1 MRCDR
6 CGKNEA
12 TFYYKSNINGKVTQ
26 VHLCPQCAEE
36 LGYTDSFRSAG
47 MTGGLFGDFFS
58 RPFGMLE
65 PFFSGLGSRML
76 TEFPEPV
83 DVLGQARESTPAQE
97 DTGDLLPRDEQ
108 DALTRQRKR
117 NALQTQL
124 NLAVQEERFE
134 EAAKLRDELK
144 ALKSKP
150 GAEHDSKRGSAYL

>member
-83 DVLGQARESTPAQE
+83 DVLGQARESTPSQKDA
-97 DTGDLLPRDEQ
+97 GDLLPRDEQ

-144 ALKSKP
+144 ALEK
-150 GAEHDSKRGSAYL
+150 

>member
-12 TFYYKSNINGKVTQ
+12 TFYYKSNINGTVTQ

-108 DALTRQRKR
+108 DALTRQRRR

-144 ALKSKP
+144 ALEK
-150 GAEHDSKRGSAYL
+150 

>member
-47 MTGGLFGDFFS
+47 MTGGLFGDLFS

-124 NLAVQEERFE
+124 NLAGQEERFE

-144 ALKSKP
+144 ALEK
-150 GAEHDSKRGSAYL
+150 

>member
-26 VHLCPQCAEE
+26 IHLCPQCAEE

-65 PFFSGLGSRML
+65 PFFNGFGSRML

-83 DVLGQARESTPAQE
+83 DVLGQARESVPAAE
-97 DTGDLLPRDEQ
+97 EHSDLLPKDEQ
-108 DALTRQRKR
+108 DALTKQCKR
-117 NALQTQL
+117 NALQMQL
-124 NLAVQEERFE
+124 NLAVEAEHFE
-134 EAAKLRDELK
+134 EAAKLRDELR
-144 ALKSKP
+144 AL
-150 GAEHDSKRGSAYL
+150 EQ

>member
-108 DALTRQRKR
+108 DALTRQRKC

-144 ALKSKP
+144 ALEK
-150 GAEHDSKRGSAYL
+150 

>member
-58 RPFGMLE
+58 RPFGMLA
-65 PFFSGLGSRML
+65 PFFSGRGSRML

-124 NLAVQEERFE
+124 NLAVQEQRFE

-144 ALKSKP
+144 ALEK
-150 GAEHDSKRGSAYL
+150 

>member
-1 MRCDR
+1 MDTKKLAALAAAVRLGSFTR
-6 CGKNEA
+6 A
-12 TFYYKSNINGKVTQ
+12 
-26 VHLCPQCAEE
+26 AEE

-65 PFFSGLGSRML
+65 PFFNGFGSRML

-83 DVLGQARESTPAQE
+83 DVLGQARESTPAAEEQ
-97 DTGDLLPRDEQ
+97 GDLLPKDEQ
-108 DALTRQRKR
+108 DALTKQRKR

-124 NLAVQEERFE
+124 NLAVEEERFE

-144 ALKSKP
+144 ALEK
-150 GAEHDSKRGSAYL
+150 

>member
-47 MTGGLFGDFFS
+47 MTGGLFGDFFY

-65 PFFSGLGSRML
+65 PFFDGLGARML

-83 DVLGQARESTPAQE
+83 DVLGQARESTPAAEEQ
-97 DTGDLLPRDEQ
+97 GDLLPKDEQ
-108 DALTRQRKR
+108 DALTKQRKR

-124 NLAVQEERFE
+124 NLAVEEERFE

-144 ALKSKP
+144 AL
-150 GAEHDSKRGSAYL
+150 EQ

>member
-12 TFYYKSNINGKVTQ
+12 TFYYKSNINGRVTET
-26 VHLCPQCAEE
+26 HLCPDCARAM
-36 LGYTDSFRSAG
+36 GYAG
-47 MTGGLFGDFFS
+47 SMSGRMSSWFNDDWFD
-58 RPFGMLE
+58 RPFRMLE
-65 PFFSGLGSRML
+65 PFFGGFGSRML
-76 TEFPEPV
+76 TEFPQPV

-144 ALKSKP
+144 ALEK
-150 GAEHDSKRGSAYL
+150 

>member
-1 MRCDR
+1 MRV
-6 CGKNEA
+6 
-12 TFYYKSNINGKVTQ
+12 TFSG
-26 VHLCPQCAEE
+26 
-36 LGYTDSFRSAG
+36 SFRADISK
-47 MTGGLFGDFFS
+47 
-58 RPFGMLE
+58 
-65 PFFSGLGSRML
+65 
-76 TEFPEPV
+76 FPEPV

-144 ALKSKP
+144 ALEK
-150 GAEHDSKRGSAYL
+150 

>member
-83 DVLGQARESTPAQE
+83 DVLGQARESAPAQE

-144 ALKSKP
+144 ALEK
-150 GAEHDSKRGSAYL
+150 

>member
-108 DALTRQRKR
+108 DALTKQRRR

-124 NLAVQEERFE
+124 NLAVEAERFE

-144 ALKSKP
+144 ALEK
-150 GAEHDSKRGSAYL
+150 

>member
-65 PFFSGLGSRML
+65 PFFGGLGSRML

-144 ALKSKP
+144 ALEK
-150 GAEHDSKRGSAYL
+150 

>member
-12 TFYYKSNINGKVTQ
+12 TFYYRSNINGKVTQ
-26 VHLCPQCAEE
+26 VHLCHQCAEE

-108 DALTRQRKR
+108 DALTRQRRR

-144 ALKSKP
+144 ALEK
-150 GAEHDSKRGSAYL
+150 

>member
-12 TFYYKSNINGKVTQ
+12 TFYYKSNIYGKVTQ
-26 VHLCPQCAEE
+26 VHLCHQCAEE

-144 ALKSKP
+144 ALEK
-150 GAEHDSKRGSAYL
+150 

>member
-26 VHLCPQCAEE
+26 IHLCHQCAEE

-65 PFFSGLGSRML
+65 PFFNGFGSRML

-83 DVLGQARESTPAQE
+83 DVLGQARESVSAPE
-97 DTGDLLPRDEQ
+97 EHSDLLPKDEQ
-108 DALTRQRKR
+108 DALTKQRKR

-124 NLAVQEERFE
+124 NLAVEAERFE
-134 EAAKLRDELK
+134 EAAKLRDELR
-144 ALKSKP
+144 AL
-150 GAEHDSKRGSAYL
+150 EQ

>member
-1 MRCDR
+1 MRCYR

-144 ALKSKP
+144 ALEK
-150 GAEHDSKRGSAYL
+150 

>member
-26 VHLCPQCAEE
+26 VHLCHQCAEE

-47 MTGGLFGDFFS
+47 MTGGLFGGFFS
-58 RPFGMLE
+58 RPFGLLE

-144 ALKSKP
+144 ALEK
-150 GAEHDSKRGSAYL
+150 

>member
-26 VHLCPQCAEE
+26 VHLCHQCAEE

-47 MTGGLFGDFFS
+47 MTG
-58 RPFGMLE
+58 RPCSEISSPVPSGCWS

-134 EAAKLRDELK
+134 EAAKL
-144 ALKSKP
+144 P
-150 GAEHDSKRGSAYL
+150 G

>member
-26 VHLCPQCAEE
+26 VHLCHQCAEE
-36 LGYTDSFRSAG
+36 LGYTDSFHSAG

-144 ALKSKP
+144 ALEK
-150 GAEHDSKRGSAYL
+150 

>member
-1 MRCDR
+1 MKCDR
-6 CGKNEA
+6 CGRNEA

-65 PFFSGLGSRML
+65 PLLGGFGSRLL

-83 DVLGQARESTPAQE
+83 DVLGQARETAPAQE
-97 DTGDLLPRDEQ
+97 EGGDLLPKDQQDE
-108 DALTRQRKR
+108 LTKQRKR

-124 NLAVQEERFE
+124 NLAVEEERFE

-144 ALKSKP
+144 ALEK
-150 GAEHDSKRGSAYL
+150 

>member
-26 VHLCPQCAEE
+26 VHLCHQCAEE

-97 DTGDLLPRDEQ
+97 DTGDLLPRDER

-144 ALKSKP
+144 ALEK
-150 GAEHDSKRGSAYL
+150 

>member
-26 VHLCPQCAEE
+26 VHLCHQCAEE

-83 DVLGQARESTPAQE
+83 DVLGQARESTPAPE

-144 ALKSKP
+144 ALEK
-150 GAEHDSKRGSAYL
+150 

>member
-26 VHLCPQCAEE
+26 IHLCPQCAEE

-65 PFFSGLGSRML
+65 PFFNGFGSRML

-83 DVLGQARESTPAQE
+83 DVLGQARESVPAPE
-97 DTGDLLPRDEQ
+97 ERSDLLPKDEQ
-108 DALTRQRKR
+108 DALTKQRKR

-124 NLAVQEERFE
+124 NLAVEAERFE
-134 EAAKLRDELK
+134 EAAKLRDELR
-144 ALKSKP
+144 ALEK
-150 GAEHDSKRGSAYL
+150 

>member
-12 TFYYKSNINGKVTQ
+12 TFYYKSNINGKVPQ

-144 ALKSKP
+144 ALEK
-150 GAEHDSKRGSAYL
+150 

>member
-65 PFFSGLGSRML
+65 PFFSGFGTRML

-144 ALKSKP
+144 ALEK
-150 GAEHDSKRGSAYL
+150 

>member
-1 MRCDR
+1 MKCDR
-6 CGKNEA
+6 CGRNEA

-26 VHLCPQCAEE
+26 VHLCHQCAEE

-65 PFFSGLGSRML
+65 PLLGGFGSRLL

-83 DVLGQARESTPAQE
+83 DVLGQAREAAPSQE
-97 DTGDLLPRDEQ
+97 EGGDLLPKDQQ
-108 DALTRQRKR
+108 DALTKQRKR

-124 NLAVQEERFE
+124 DLAVEEERFE

-144 ALKSKP
+144 ALEK
-150 GAEHDSKRGSAYL
+150 

>member
-26 VHLCPQCAEE
+26 IHLCPQCAEE

-58 RPFGMLE
+58 RPFGMLV
-65 PFFSGLGSRML
+65 PVFNGFGSRML

-83 DVLGQARESTPAQE
+83 DVLGQARESVPAPE
-97 DTGDLLPRDEQ
+97 EHSDLLPKDEQ
-108 DALTRQRKR
+108 DALTKQRKR

-124 NLAVQEERFE
+124 NLAVEAERFE
-134 EAAKLRDELK
+134 EAAKLRDELR
-144 ALKSKP
+144 AL
-150 GAEHDSKRGSAYL
+150 AQ

>member
-12 TFYYKSNINGKVTQ
+12 TFYYQSNINGKVTQ

-144 ALKSKP
+144 ALEK
-150 GAEHDSKRGSAYL
+150 

>member
-65 PFFSGLGSRML
+65 PFFSGLGSRTL

-144 ALKSKP
+144 ALEK
-150 GAEHDSKRGSAYL
+150 

>member
-6 CGKNEA
+6 CGRNEA

-26 VHLCPQCAEE
+26 IHLCPQCAEE

-65 PFFSGLGSRML
+65 PFLNGFGARML

-83 DVLGQARESTPAQE
+83 DARRPAAQGRAGRPDKAAQTKRAADTAESGSGGGTLRGSGQAA
-97 DTGDLLPRDEQ
+97 G
-108 DALTRQRKR
+108 
-117 NALQTQL
+117 
-124 NLAVQEERFE
+124 
-134 EAAKLRDELK
+134 
-144 ALKSKP
+144 
-150 GAEHDSKRGSAYL
+150 

>member
-6 CGKNEA
+6 CGRNEA

-65 PFFSGLGSRML
+65 PFFNGFGSRML

-83 DVLGQARESTPAQE
+83 DVLGQARESTPAAEEQ
-97 DTGDLLPRDEQ
+97 GDLLPKDEQ
-108 DALTRQRKR
+108 DALTKQRKR

-124 NLAVQEERFE
+124 NLAVEAERFE

-144 ALKSKP
+144 ALEK
-150 GAEHDSKRGSAYL
+150 

>member
-26 VHLCPQCAEE
+26 IHLCPQCAEE

-58 RPFGMLE
+58 RPFRMLE
-65 PFFSGLGSRML
+65 PFFNGFGSRML

-83 DVLGQARESTPAQE
+83 DVLGQARESVPAPE
-97 DTGDLLPRDEQ
+97 EHSDLLPKDEQ
-108 DALTRQRKR
+108 DALTKQRKR

-124 NLAVQEERFE
+124 NLAVEAERFE
-134 EAAKLRDELK
+134 EAAKLRDELR
-144 ALKSKP
+144 AL
-150 GAEHDSKRGSAYL
+150 EQ

>member
-26 VHLCPQCAEE
+26 VHLCHQCAEE

-76 TEFPEPV
+76 TECPEPV
-83 DVLGQARESTPAQE
+83 DVRGQARESTPAQE

-144 ALKSKP
+144 ALEK
-150 GAEHDSKRGSAYL
+150 

>member
-26 VHLCPQCAEE
+26 VHLCHQCAEE

-144 ALKSKP
+144 SLEK
-150 GAEHDSKRGSAYL
+150 

>member
-6 CGKNEA
+6 CGRNEA

-26 VHLCPQCAEE
+26 IHLCPQCAEE

-65 PFFSGLGSRML
+65 PFFDGLGARML

-83 DVLGQARESTPAQE
+83 DVLGQARESTPAAE
-97 DTGDLLPRDEQ
+97 EHGDLLPKDEQ
-108 DALTRQRKR
+108 DALTKQRRR

-124 NLAVQEERFE
+124 NLAVEAERFE

-144 ALKSKP
+144 ALEK
-150 GAEHDSKRGSAYL
+150 

>member
-65 PFFSGLGSRML
+65 PFFSGLGSGML

-144 ALKSKP
+144 ALEK
-150 GAEHDSKRGSAYL
+150 